1 MNMTG
6 RNLGKFLVVPTFV
19 ARRLHLCKNATDPS
33 SESWNYLSRRLS
45 CNFSEMIVFTPL
57 RDLFLD
63 LQTCLG
69 TNYIFSVWVLELQPI
84 PDTYELG
91 SWPKPVMKFVYMWS
105 HRSLALLNKGIK
117 LELHLMKQLCVY
129 SFELNF
135 MCWNL
140 ERSIWHH
147 KWWNSFNGILSK
159 FKLYKR

>member
-1 MNMTG
+1 MKS
-6 RNLGKFLVVPTFV
+6 RNVCKFLVYPTFV
-19 ARRLHLCKNATDPS
+19 ARHAKTPEILAAKVGTICLEGCPVIFLKWSFSRHLGICFWISKHVLVQITFFVSECSNYNLSLTSMSLDHDP
-33 SESWNYLSRRLS
+33 N
-45 CNFSEMIVFTPL
+45 
-57 RDLFLD
+57 
-63 LQTCLG
+63 Q
-69 TNYIFSVWVLELQPI
+69 
-84 PDTYELG
+84 
-91 SWPKPVMKFVYMWS
+91 VMKFVYMWS
-105 HRSLALLNKGIK
+105 HRSLVLLNKGIK